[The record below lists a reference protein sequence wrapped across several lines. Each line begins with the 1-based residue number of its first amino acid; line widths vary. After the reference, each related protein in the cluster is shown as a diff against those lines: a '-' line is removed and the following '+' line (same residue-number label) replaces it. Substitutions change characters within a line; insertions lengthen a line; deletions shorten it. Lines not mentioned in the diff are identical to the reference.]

1 MAAEIDVVH
10 DGNIK
15 RFHVNVEGQMAFTQY
30 RQEGDLMVIEETQ
43 VPPALEG
50 RGIGGALAKAALS
63 YARANKHQ
71 VRVECSFVQGYLER
85 HPEYQDLVVS
95 E

>member
-10 DGNIK
+10 DGNTK
-15 RFHVNVEGQMAFTQY
+15 RFQVNADGRTAFLQY
-30 RQEGDLMVIEETQ
+30 RQEGNLMVIEETQ
-43 VPPALEG
+43 VPPELEG
-50 RGIGGALAKAALS
+50 RGIGSALAKAALG

-71 VRVECSFVQGYLER
+71 VRVECSFVQGYLHR
-85 HPEYQDLVVS
+85 HPEYQDLVI

>member
-15 RFHVNVEGQMAFTQY
+15 RFHVNVDGNMAFLQY
-30 RQEGDLMVIEETQ
+30 RQDGNLMVIEETQ
-43 VPPALEG
+43 VPPELEG
-50 RGIGGALAKAALS
+50 RGIGGALAKAALG

-71 VRVECSFVQGYLER
+71 VRVECSFVQGYLKR
-85 HPEYQDLVVS
+85 HPEYQDLVVT